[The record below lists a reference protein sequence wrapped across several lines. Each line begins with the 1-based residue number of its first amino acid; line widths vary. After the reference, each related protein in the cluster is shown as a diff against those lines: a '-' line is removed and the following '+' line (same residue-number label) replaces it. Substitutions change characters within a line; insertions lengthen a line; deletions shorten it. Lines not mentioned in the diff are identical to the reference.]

1 VLGEFEALKPQ
12 AKVEGQL
19 PVILEN
25 CASSVKEKGTE
36 NREQET
42 GNREQEITG
51 WRPKG
56 AV

>member
-25 CASSVKEKGTE
+25 CASSVKEKGI
-36 NREQET
+36 
-42 GNREQEITG
+42 GNREQ
-51 WRPKG
+51 G
-56 AV
+56 AAK